1 MFPWRKPK
9 HEEEEPL
16 VPHGLVWQATEEPAE
31 NPSSEAPQK
40 PSQPAPPIEIK
51 PKSDLSGDTSSV
63 TAARKPVASAEAI
76 PPIVWPSPD
85 NLKRDIPPYIPSG
98 DTPSHQGLRL
108 IHSAKIDRPSIHPKR
123 EKDLLANLRNQLQA
137 ISRNFSRQRQ
147 DTSRF
152 IAEVLSECS
161 LIFSRASATLKMRQR
176 MLRERYESAE
186 FRRTLASAAQVALQR
201 VQATCSRVR
210 PPAANFKLRA
220 ANILASALAYTSLT
234 AHRILA
240 AKVRVRLKPNAISA
254 GWGDADIRTKLAE
267 WQPQARILLA
277 RARAEWTLNQ
287 RRLARDSRLWTSVG
301 MAALSALLAVA
312 FISIVRHYATESLP
326 SRYMSREIV
335 TVTSSAVKPLSAEPP
350 GEVDAKAVQELRPK
364 SVQSARAHAAPVRP
378 KSVPKS
384 RRTEDDDYVARDT
397 YVYYGNRSNRSH

>member
-40 PSQPAPPIEIK
+40 PSEPAPPIEIK
-51 PKSDLSGDTSSV
+51 PKSDFSGDTSIV

-85 NLKRDIPPYIPSG
+85 NLKRDIPPYIPSW
-98 DTPSHQGLRL
+98 DTPSHQGARL

-123 EKDLLANLRNQLQA
+123 EKDLLANLHKQLQA
-137 ISRNFSRQRQ
+137 ISRDFSSQRQ
-147 DTSRF
+147 DMSRF
-152 IAEVLSECS
+152 IAQVLSECS
-161 LIFSRASATLKMRQR
+161 LIFSRASATLKLRQR

-186 FRRTLASAAQVALQR
+186 FKRTLATATQVALQQL
-201 VQATCSRVR
+201 QAACSRAR
-210 PPAANFKLRA
+210 PYGAKVKLRA
-220 ANILASALAYTSLT
+220 ADLLGSALAIQLK
-234 AHRILA
+234 ARRILA
-240 AKVRVRLKPNAISA
+240 ARVTVRLKRNVISSA
-254 GWGDADIRTKLAE
+254 WGDADIRTKLSQ
-267 WQPQARILLA
+267 WQPHARILLA

-287 RRLARDSRLWTSVG
+287 RRLARDSRLWTSVA
-301 MAALSALLAVA
+301 MAALSAVLALA

-326 SRYMSREIV
+326 SRHMSREIV

-364 SVQSARAHAAPVRP
+364 SVQAARAHAAPVRP
-378 KSVPKS
+378 KSAPKS
-384 RRTEDDDYVARDT
+384 RRTEDDDYIARDT
-397 YVYYGNRSNRSH
+397 YVYYGNQSNRSH